1 MVLPRDAGNIIWLN
15 GAFGAGKSAVAAEL
29 LLRLPGSVLFDPEE
43 VGYMLGKIVPQP
55 RGGFGFQ
62 DLPPWRPLV
71 AHTAIELLRYVRAPL
86 VAPMTVLRRAY
97 AQEIFGALAA
107 HGVRVHHVVLHADER
122 ELRRRIE
129 APQPG
134 LGDAAVQ
141 RRTREWRLRHLAA
154 YRDALPWLATDALVV
169 DTSAQ
174 APAQVAQCLLDR
186 LGLGYR

>member
-1 MVLPRDAGNIIWLN
+1 MQGRSTVALPRDAGTIIWLN
-15 GAFGAGKSAVAAEL
+15 GAFGTGKSAVAAEL
-29 LLRLPGSVLFDPEE
+29 LRRLPGSVLFDPEE
-43 VGYMLGKIVPQP
+43 VGYMLRKIVPQP

-122 ELRRRIE
+122 ELRNT
-129 APQPG
+129 A
-134 LGDAAVQ
+134 
-141 RRTREWRLRHLAA
+141 
-154 YRDALPWLATDALVV
+154 
-169 DTSAQ
+169 S
-174 APAQVAQCLLDR
+174 APARTVSSAHVRDPRPHRSAPLKDAGPLR
-186 LGLGYR
+186 SRRVMTGGRRGL